1 MTDNNQAV
9 VVKENR
15 SWDEALE
22 QEKWFAPAV
31 DIYET
36 NDDYVLHVMMPGVAK
51 ENIQIKVEDD
61 SLVIMGRINYDEAKS
76 RKYVLKETRLGNY
89 YRKFNISNSINVEKI
104 DAVMDNG
111 IMTVT
116 LPKHE
121 RVKPKNIEIK

>member
-1 MTDNNQAV
+1 M
-9 VVKENR
+9 
-15 SWDEALE
+15 
-22 QEKWFAPAV
+22 
-31 DIYET
+31 
-36 NDDYVLHVMMPGVAK
+36 
-51 ENIQIKVEDD
+51 
-61 SLVIMGRINYDEAKS
+61 
-76 RKYVLKETRLGNY
+76 KETRLGNY